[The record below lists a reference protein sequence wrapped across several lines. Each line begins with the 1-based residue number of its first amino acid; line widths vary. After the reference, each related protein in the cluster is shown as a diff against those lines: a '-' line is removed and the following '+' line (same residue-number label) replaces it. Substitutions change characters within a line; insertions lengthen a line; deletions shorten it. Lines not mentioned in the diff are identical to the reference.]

1 MLKEALDVI
10 EAWGFTYKTVAFNW
24 VKQNKN
30 GAGLFMGLGN
40 WTRSN
45 SEICLLAVKG
55 KPKRVSASVHSVI
68 LSPLQQH
75 SQKPGEARDRIVE
88 LMGDLPRIELF
99 ARETA
104 PGWDSWGMKCRRRQN
119 VRKPM
124 DSKQIAEAMRLKLP
138 VRYNGITYQQIT
150 EYILWYD
157 AAGTRRTSVSLLD
170 KNSHSITRAPADR
183 VELVAQ
189 EGGTDE
195 QYHQRDPAREL

>member
-1 MLKEALDVI
+1 M
-10 EAWGFTYKTVAFNW
+10 
-24 VKQNKN
+24 
-30 GAGLFMGLGN
+30 
-40 WTRSN
+40 
-45 SEICLLAVKG
+45 KG

-75 SQKPGEARDRIVE
+75 
-88 LMGDLPRIELF
+88 
-99 ARETA
+99 
-104 PGWDSWGMKCRRRQN
+104 
-119 VRKPM
+119 
-124 DSKQIAEAMRLKLP
+124 
-138 VRYNGITYQQIT
+138 GITYQQIT

-183 VELVAQ
+183 VELAAQ